1 MSLNT
6 KLQLGLEYEKYVQ
19 KIITNKYI
27 NCWLWNEVPKHVL
40 LDLKIINNYQES
52 CDDIGCDIICQNSD
66 LTYLFIQ
73 CKNYSTT
80 GNDNTIS
87 IYDLAGFYNF
97 IAETGF
103 NGIVYYS
110 GKLSTQIICRKKRI
124 NYINLPFITNKEIL
138 NFLPRDYQIEAYN
151 YIKSNNKN
159 ILSMPCGTGKT
170 FVSFLL
176 SLEYSNIIILT
187 PLISTTE
194 QIHTHY
200 KNYYSKYDNI
210 NFILVNC
217 KAERNIS
224 NITSKLLQHQKGQ
237 IILQLKNTL

>member
-19 KIITNKYI
+19 KIIRNKYI
-27 NCWLWNEVPKHVL
+27 NCWLWVEVPKHVL
-40 LDLKIINNYQES
+40 LDLKIIQNQEQN
-52 CDDIGCDIICQNSD
+52 CDDIGCAKGTFGDIICQNSD

-80 GNDNTIS
+80 GNDNIIL

-124 NYINLPFITNKEIL
+124 NYINLPFITNKQIL
-138 NFLPRDYQIEAYN
+138 DFYQ
-151 YIKSNNKN
+151 
-159 ILSMPCGTGKT
+159 
-170 FVSFLL
+170 
-176 SLEYSNIIILT
+176 
-187 PLISTTE
+187 
-194 QIHTHY
+194 
-200 KNYYSKYDNI
+200 
-210 NFILVNC
+210 
-217 KAERNIS
+217 
-224 NITSKLLQHQKGQ
+224 
-237 IILQLKNTL
+237 